1 MKLTGGDP
9 MRFGNRCPVP
19 AVRLS
24 AWLGKACLQFLPGV
38 PTASPSVKN
47 PSQELPTDVGLMR
60 VGYAYG
66 DVALDH
72 ELMLPARV
80 RTFKSQLRELSD
92 DIFSLDWSKGRHQ
105 ATSLTISSIPSIVGI

>member
-1 MKLTGGDP
+1 